1 MKKRLFLSL
10 CLLLATVV
18 VSAKNFTVV
27 IDAGHGGKDPG
38 AVSANGR
45 VHEKDITLKVA
56 LMVGDAIAKKYPE
69 VKVLY
74 TRKTDVFVGLNDRA
88 RIANK
93 ANADLFISIHVNAAK
108 NQSAKGAETY
118 TLGIE
123 EARTERN
130 LEIAKRENGVILLED
145 NHEKTYANFNPNSPE
160 SYIIFEY
167 MQSEFVKE
175 SIHIAQYVQ
184 ENFAND
190 ANRLDRGVRQAGFL
204 VLNATSMPS
213 ILVELGYISNVEEA
227 KYLASASAQQR
238 LSNCISKAFDKY
250 YADLKKL
257 NDYAQAAEVASSCDA
272 DGAVDD
278 QKQDSVQSSEQSP
291 EQSVVENAEQGAAL
305 EVKDNESQAQAAPVV
320 GASNVPV
327 FKVQFLSS
335 SKKLAAGDQAFHGL
349 SPVACYYDKGMYK
362 YTYGASADYNEIL
375 RVKRKVNEKF
385 KDAFIVA
392 FVNGERVDTQQAIAQ
407 FHKNNP

>member
-1 MKKRLFLSL
+1 MKRCLSFFL
-10 CLLLATVV
+10 CLLVAAMTF
-18 VSAKNFTVV
+18 AQGFTVV

-56 LMVGDAIAKKYPE
+56 LMVGENITKNHPE
-69 VKVLY
+69 VRVLY

-88 RIANK
+88 RMANK
-93 ANADLFISIHVNAAK
+93 ADADLFISIHVNAAQ
-108 NQSAKGAETY
+108 NRSAKGAETY

-184 ENFAND
+184 ENFASD

-213 ILVELGYISNVEEA
+213 ILVELGYISNAEEA
-227 KYLASASAQQR
+227 KYLASGAAQQR

-257 NDYAQAAEVASSCDA
+257 NDSVRPLEQTSKEVSDA
-272 DGAVDD
+272 GNENV
-278 QKQDSVQSSEQSP
+278 EQII
-291 EQSVVENAEQGAAL
+291 EN
-305 EVKDNESQAQAAPVV
+305 D
-320 GASNVPV
+320 NVPV

-335 SKKLAAGDQAFHGL
+335 TRKLTKEDAAFKGL
-349 SPVACYYDKGMYK
+349 APVEYYYDKGLYK
-362 YTYGASADYNEIL
+362 YTYGETTNYNEIL
-375 RVKRKVNEKF
+375 RMKRKVNEMF

-392 FVNGERVDTQQAIAQ
+392 FINGERVNTQEAIAQ
-407 FHKNNP
+407 FQKNNP

>member
-1 MKKRLFLSL
+1 MKYRLFFSL
-10 CLLLATVV
+10 CLLLMVLPITAQ
-18 VSAKNFTVV
+18 NFTVV

-38 AVSANGR
+38 AVSANGK
-45 VHEKDITLKVA
+45 VHEKDITLNVA
-56 LMVGDAIAKKYPE
+56 LMVGESISKRYPE

-74 TRKTDVFVGLNDRA
+74 TRKTDKFVGLNDRA

-93 ANADLFISIHVNAAK
+93 ANADLFISIHVNAAE
-108 NQSAKGAETY
+108 NRSAKGAETY

-130 LEIAKRENGVILLED
+130 LEIAKRENGVILLEE

-213 ILVELGYISNVEEA
+213 ILVELGYISNAEEA
-227 KYLASASAQQR
+227 KYLASATAQKH
-238 LSNCISKAFDKY
+238 LSDCISKAFEKY
-250 YADLKKL
+250 YVDLKRLSADAYYVATESRSEANEGKED
-257 NDYAQAAEVASSCDA
+257 NKVVSASST
-272 DGAVDD
+272 
-278 QKQDSVQSSEQSP
+278 
-291 EQSVVENAEQGAAL
+291 AESTIVTT
-305 EVKDNESQAQAAPVV
+305 VKDKM
-320 GASNVPV
+320 PV

-335 SKKLAAGDQAFHGL
+335 SKKMNKEDTAFKGL
-349 SPVACYYDKGMYK
+349 TPVSYYYDKGLYK
-362 YTYGASADYNEIL
+362 YTYGETIDYNEIL
-375 RVKRKVNEKF
+375 RMKRYVNEKF
-385 KDAFIVA
+385 KDAFIIA
-392 FVNGERVDTQQAIAQ
+392 FIDGERVDTRHAIALFKKQ
-407 FHKNNP
+407 NP

>member
-1 MKKRLFLSL
+1 MMQR
-10 CLLLATVV
+10 LLLFFCFSFTMLS
-18 VSAKNFTVV
+18 VSAKDFTVV

-38 AVSANGR
+38 AVSANGK
-45 VHEKDITLKVA
+45 VYEKDVTLKVA
-56 LMVGDAIAKKYPE
+56 LMVGESIAKSHPE

-88 RIANK
+88 RMANK
-93 ANADLFISIHVNAAK
+93 ADADLFISIHVNAAQ
-108 NQSAKGAETY
+108 NRSAKGAETY

-130 LEIAKRENGVILLED
+130 LDIAKRENGVILLED
-145 NHEKTYANFNPNSPE
+145 DHEKTYANFNPNSPE

-213 ILVELGYISNVEEA
+213 ILVELGYISNPEEA
-227 KYLASASAQQR
+227 KYLASSSAQQR
-238 LSNCISKAFDKY
+238 LSNCISKAFDVY

-257 NDYAQAAEVASSCDA
+257 SDGSAPFSEGISSVDEPSKEDANQPETQDDAE
-272 DGAVDD
+272 
-278 QKQDSVQSSEQSP
+278 
-291 EQSVVENAEQGAAL
+291 
-305 EVKDNESQAQAAPVV
+305 
-320 GASNVPV
+320 PV

-335 SKKLAAGDQAFHGL
+335 SKKISKGSQAFKGL
-349 SPVACYYDKGMYK
+349 SPVDYYYDKGLYK
-362 YTYGASADYNEIL
+362 YTYGATRDYNEIL
-375 RVKRKVNEKF
+375 RLKRKVNEKF
-385 KDAFIVA
+385 KDAFVVA
-392 FVNGERVDTQQAIAQ
+392 FVKGERVDTKQAIAQ
-407 FHKNNP
+407 FQRKKSK

>member
-1 MKKRLFLSL
+1 MNKRL
-10 CLLLATVV
+10 LLLVYLLFIVATVG
-18 VSAKNFTVV
+18 AKDFTVV

-45 VHEKDITLKVA
+45 IYEKDVTLKVA
-56 LMVGDAIAKKYPE
+56 LMVGEDIVKNHPE

-74 TRKTDVFVGLNDRA
+74 TRKTDTFVGLNDRA
-88 RIANK
+88 RMANK
-93 ANADLFISIHVNAAK
+93 ADADLFISIHVNAAK

-118 TLGIE
+118 TLGVE

-184 ENFAND
+184 ENFSND

-213 ILVELGYISNVEEA
+213 ILVELGYISNAEEA
-227 KYLASASAQQR
+227 KYLASATAQQR
-238 LSNCISKAFDKY
+238 LSRCISKAFDTY

-257 NDYAQAAEVASSCDA
+257 SGESQLTEDIHSQM
-272 DGAVDD
+272 GKVDKD
-278 QKQDSVQSSEQSP
+278 
-291 EQSVVENAEQGAAL
+291 
-305 EVKDNESQAQAAPVV
+305 VKDDRVVPTAAQDCA
-320 GASNVPV
+320 PV

-335 SKKLAAGDQAFHGL
+335 SKKLSQGDQAFKGL
-349 SPVACYYDKGMYK
+349 APVDYYYDKGVYK
-362 YTYGASADYNEIL
+362 YTYGESANYNEIL
-375 RVKRKVNEKF
+375 SLKRRVNEKF

-392 FVNGERVDTQQAIAQ
+392 FVKGERVDTQQAIAQ
-407 FHKNNP
+407 FQKNNP

>member
-1 MKKRLFLSL
+1 MMKRLFFSL
-10 CLLLATVV
+10 CFLLTVV
-18 VSAKNFTVV
+18 VGSAKDFTVV

-38 AVSANGR
+38 AVSANGKVR
-45 VHEKDITLKVA
+45 EKDITLKVA
-56 LMVGDAIAKKYPE
+56 LMVGESIVKKHPE

-74 TRKTDVFVGLNDRA
+74 TRKSDVFVGLNDRA
-88 RIANK
+88 RMANK
-93 ANADLFISIHVNAAK
+93 ADADLFISIHVNAAE
-108 NQSAKGAETY
+108 NRSAKGAETY
-118 TLGIE
+118 TLGVE

-184 ENFAND
+184 SNFAND

-213 ILVELGYISNVEEA
+213 ILVELGYISNAEEA
-227 KYLASASAQQR
+227 KYLASATAQQH
-238 LSNCISKAFDKY
+238 LSSCISKAFDRY

-257 NDYAQAAEVASSCDA
+257 S
-272 DGAVDD
+272 DGATHPTV
-278 QKQDSVQSSEQSP
+278 SEP
-291 EQSVVENAEQGAAL
+291 TEVVEEQPAS
-305 EVKDNESQAQAAPVV
+305 VPVV
-320 GASNVPV
+320 DEDAPV

-335 SKKLAAGDQAFHGL
+335 AKKLSKGNQAFKGL
-349 SPVACYYDKGMYK
+349 TPVDCYYDKGLYK
-362 YTYGASADYNEIL
+362 YTYGASTDYNKIL
-375 RVKRKVNEKF
+375 RLKRKVNEKF

-392 FVNGERVDTQQAIAQ
+392 FVKGERIDTKKAIAQ
-407 FHKNNP
+407 FQKNNP

>member
-1 MKKRLFLSL
+1 MMKRLFLSF
-10 CLLLATVV
+10 CLLLTTMV
-18 VSAKNFTVV
+18 VSAKDFIVV

-38 AVSANGR
+38 AVSANGKVR
-45 VHEKDITLKVA
+45 EKDITLKVA
-56 LMVGDAIAKKYPE
+56 LLVGESIVKKHPE

-74 TRKTDVFVGLNDRA
+74 TRKNDVFVGLNDRA
-88 RIANK
+88 RMANK
-93 ANADLFISIHVNAAK
+93 ADADLFISIHVNAAE
-108 NQSAKGAETY
+108 NRSAKGAETY
-118 TLGIE
+118 TLGVE

-184 ENFAND
+184 SNFAND

-213 ILVELGYISNVEEA
+213 ILVELGYISNAEEA
-227 KYLASASAQQR
+227 KYLASATAQQH
-238 LSNCISKAFDKY
+238 LSSCISKAFDRY

-257 NDYAQAAEVASSCDA
+257 S
-272 DGAVDD
+272 DGATHPTV
-278 QKQDSVQSSEQSP
+278 SEP
-291 EQSVVENAEQGAAL
+291 TEVVEEQPAS
-305 EVKDNESQAQAAPVV
+305 VPVV
-320 GASNVPV
+320 DEDAPV

-335 SKKLAAGDQAFHGL
+335 AKKLSKGNQAFKGL
-349 SPVACYYDKGMYK
+349 TPVDCYYDKGLYK
-362 YTYGASADYNEIL
+362 YTYGASTDYNEIL
-375 RVKRKVNEKF
+375 RLKRKVNEKF

-392 FVNGERVDTQQAIAQ
+392 FVKGERIDTKKAIAQ
-407 FHKNNP
+407 FQKNNP

>member
-1 MKKRLFLSL
+1 MKKRLSLFLF
-10 CLLLATVV
+10 LLLVMVV
-18 VSAKNFTVV
+18 ASAKDFTVV

-38 AVSANGR
+38 AVSANGK
-45 VHEKDITLKVA
+45 VYEKDVTLKVA
-56 LMVGDAIAKKYPE
+56 LMVGENITKNHPE

-88 RIANK
+88 RMANK
-93 ANADLFISIHVNAAK
+93 ADADLFISIHVNAAQ
-108 NQSAKGAETY
+108 NRSAKGAETY

-145 NHEKTYANFNPNSPE
+145 NHEKTYANFNPNSAE

-184 ENFAND
+184 ANFAND

-213 ILVELGYISNVEEA
+213 ILVELGYISNAEEA
-227 KYLASASAQQR
+227 KYLASSTAQNH
-238 LSNCISKAFDKY
+238 LSNCISKAFDTY
-250 YADLKKL
+250 YADLRKL
-257 NDYAQAAEVASSCDA
+257 SGDTYTPSVA
-272 DGAVDD
+272 
-278 QKQDSVQSSEQSP
+278 QSSPVAE
-291 EQSVVENAEQGAAL
+291 EKGKKEDKKEKEETEEKVTSVAAQ
-305 EVKDNESQAQAAPVV
+305 DD
-320 GASNVPV
+320 VPV

-335 SKKLAAGDQAFHGL
+335 SKKLAKGDPAFKGL
-349 SPVACYYDKGMYK
+349 SPVESYYDKGLYK
-362 YTYGASADYNEIL
+362 YTCGATADYNEIL
-375 RVKRKVNEKF
+375 RIKRKVNEKF
-385 KDAFIVA
+385 KDAFVVA
-392 FVNGERVDTQQAIAQ
+392 FVKGVRVDTQKAIAQ
-407 FHKNNP
+407 FRKNNP

>member
-1 MKKRLFLSL
+1 MRHRLFLSL
-10 CLLLATVV
+10 CLSLVVLA
-18 VSAKNFTVV
+18 ANAEGFTVV

-38 AVSANGR
+38 AVSANGKVR
-45 VHEKDITLKVA
+45 EKDITLNVA
-56 LMVGDAIAKKYPE
+56 LMVGESIAKKYPE

-74 TRKTDVFVGLNDRA
+74 TRKTDKFVGLNDRA
-88 RIANK
+88 HIANK
-93 ANADLFISIHVNAAK
+93 ANADLFISIHVNAAE
-108 NQSAKGAETY
+108 NRSAKGAETY

-184 ENFAND
+184 ANFAND
-190 ANRLDRGVRQAGFL
+190 ANRHDRGVRQAGFL

-213 ILVELGYISNVEEA
+213 ILVELGYISNAEEA
-227 KYLASASAQQR
+227 KYLASASAQKH

-250 YADLKKL
+250 YTDLKRL
-257 NDYAQAAEVASSCDA
+257 S
-272 DGAVDD
+272 
-278 QKQDSVQSSEQSP
+278 
-291 EQSVVENAEQGAAL
+291 
-305 EVKDNESQAQAAPVV
+305 DNTYLVAAPSQEDTTGEPISEEVLSAAV
-320 GASNVPV
+320 SLSSSSQKEKVAVQEETMPETAVTSVKEKMPV

-335 SKKLAAGDQAFHGL
+335 SRKLNKGDAAFKGL
-349 SPVACYYDKGMYK
+349 TPVSYYYDKGLYK
-362 YTYGASADYNEIL
+362 YTYGDTADYNEIL
-375 RVKRKVNEKF
+375 RTRRKVSEKF
-385 KDAFIVA
+385 KDAFVVA
-392 FVNGERVDTQQAIAQ
+392 FIDGERVDTQQAIALFKKQ
-407 FHKNNP
+407 HP

>member
-1 MKKRLFLSL
+1 MKQRIVSFL
-10 CLLLATVV
+10 CLILLVFGV
-18 VSAKNFTVV
+18 EAKDFTVV

-38 AVSANGR
+38 AVSATGKIR
-45 VHEKDITLKVA
+45 EKDITLKVA
-56 LMVGDAIAKKYPE
+56 LMVGESIKKNHPE

-88 RIANK
+88 RMANK
-93 ANADLFISIHVNAAK
+93 ADADLFISIHVNAAE
-108 NQSAKGAETY
+108 NRSAKGAETF
-118 TLGIE
+118 TLGV
-123 EARTERN
+123 EADRTKRN
-130 LEIAKRENGVILLED
+130 LDIAKRENGVILYEE

-160 SYIIFEY
+160 SYIIFEF

-213 ILVELGYISNVEEA
+213 ILVELGYISNAEES
-227 KYLASASAQQR
+227 KYLASDAAQKR
-238 LSNCISKAFDKY
+238 LSNCISKAFDSY
-250 YADLKKL
+250 YADLMKL
-257 NDYAQAAEVASSCDA
+257 NGTQHAEVVSPVTSAVNEVE
-272 DGAVDD
+272 GAVAEDPIIVEPAKDD
-278 QKQDSVQSSEQSP
+278 
-291 EQSVVENAEQGAAL
+291 A
-305 EVKDNESQAQAAPVV
+305 
-320 GASNVPV
+320 PV

-335 SKKLAAGDQAFHGL
+335 SKKLAKGDSAFKGL
-349 SPVACYYDKGMYK
+349 APVEHYYDRGLYK

-375 RVKRKVNEKF
+375 RIKRKVNEKF

-392 FVNGERVDTQQAIAQ
+392 FVKGERIDTQKAIAMFKQ
-407 FHKNNP
+407 NNP

>member
-1 MKKRLFLSL
+1 MVQRIFLSL
-10 CLLLATVV
+10 CFLITMVGAT
-18 VSAKNFTVV
+18 AKDFTVV

-38 AVSANGR
+38 AVSANGK
-45 VHEKDITLKVA
+45 VYEKNVTLKVA
-56 LMVGDAIAKKYPE
+56 QMVGENISKNHPE

-88 RIANK
+88 RMANK
-93 ANADLFISIHVNAAK
+93 ANADLFISIHVNAAQ
-108 NQSAKGAETY
+108 NRSAKGAETY

-145 NHEKTYANFNPNSPE
+145 DHEKTYANFNPNSPE

-184 ENFAND
+184 TNFAND

-213 ILVELGYISNVEEA
+213 ILVELGYISNAEEA
-227 KYLASASAQQR
+227 KYLASAEAQRR
-238 LSNCISKAFDKY
+238 LSNCISKAFDTY

-257 NDYAQAAEVASSCDA
+257 SNSSSPFVEGVSSVAEV
-272 DGAVDD
+272 G
-278 QKQDSVQSSEQSP
+278 
-291 EQSVVENAEQGAAL
+291 
-305 EVKDNESQAQAAPVV
+305 NESVTQQEIQDVA
-320 GASNVPV
+320 PV

-335 SKKLAAGDQAFHGL
+335 SKKLSDGNQAFKGL
-349 SPVACYYDKGMYK
+349 SPIDYYYDKGLYK
-362 YTYGASADYNEIL
+362 YTYGATPDYNEVL
-375 RVKRKVNEKF
+375 RLKRKVNEKF
-385 KDAFIVA
+385 KDAFVVA
-392 FVNGERVDTQQAIAQ
+392 FVKGERVDTQQAIAQ
-407 FHKNNP
+407 FRKNNSK

>member
-1 MKKRLFLSL
+1 MKKRYFLSL
-10 CLLLATVV
+10 CFLLIAMA

-38 AVSANGR
+38 AVSANGK

-56 LMVGDAIAKKYPE
+56 LMVGESIAKKYPE

-88 RIANK
+88 YIANK

-213 ILVELGYISNVEEA
+213 ILVELGYISNAEEA

-250 YADLKKL
+250 YTDLKKL
-257 NDYAQAAEVASSCDA
+257 NDYAQTVEVVDSEDV
-272 DGAVDD
+272 DNTVGAPE
-278 QKQDSVQSSEQSP
+278 QRSEQS
-291 EQSVVENAEQGAAL
+291 AEQLG
-305 EVKDNESQAQAAPVV
+305 VKDNNKQAEGDSAVET
-320 GASNVPV
+320 SDTPV

-335 SKKLAAGDQAFHGL
+335 SKKLQAGDQSFKGL
-349 SPVACYYDKGMYK
+349 NPVAHYYDKGMYK

-392 FVNGERVDTQQAIAQ
+392 FVKGERVDTKQAIAQ
-407 FHKNNP
+407 FHKNNL

>member
-1 MKKRLFLSL
+1 MKYRLFFSL
-10 CLLLATVV
+10 CLLFVV
-18 VSAKNFTVV
+18 LSTTAQNFTVV

-38 AVSANGR
+38 AVSANGK
-45 VHEKDITLKVA
+45 VHEKDITLNVA
-56 LMVGDAIAKKYPE
+56 LMVGESISKKYPE

-74 TRKTDVFVGLNDRA
+74 TRKTDKFVGLNDRA

-93 ANADLFISIHVNAAK
+93 ANADLFISIHVNAAE
-108 NQSAKGAETY
+108 NRSAKGAETY

-130 LEIAKRENGVILLED
+130 LEIAKRENGVILLEE

-213 ILVELGYISNVEEA
+213 ILVELGYISNAEEA
-227 KYLASASAQQR
+227 KYLASATAQKH
-238 LSNCISKAFDKY
+238 LSDCISKAFEKY
-250 YADLKKL
+250 YVDLKRLSADAYYVATESRSEANEGKED
-257 NDYAQAAEVASSCDA
+257 NKVVSASST
-272 DGAVDD
+272 
-278 QKQDSVQSSEQSP
+278 
-291 EQSVVENAEQGAAL
+291 AESTIVTT
-305 EVKDNESQAQAAPVV
+305 VKDKM
-320 GASNVPV
+320 PV

-335 SKKLAAGDQAFHGL
+335 SKKMNKEDTAFKGL
-349 SPVACYYDKGMYK
+349 TPVSYYYDKGLYK
-362 YTYGASADYNEIL
+362 YTYGETIDYNEIL
-375 RVKRKVNEKF
+375 RMKRYVNEKF
-385 KDAFIVA
+385 KDAFIIA
-392 FVNGERVDTQQAIAQ
+392 FIDGERVDTRHAIALFKKQ
-407 FHKNNP
+407 NP

>member
-1 MKKRLFLSL
+1 MKQRLVSFL
-10 CLLLATVV
+10 CMILLAFVV
-18 VSAKNFTVV
+18 VAKDFTVV

-38 AVSANGR
+38 AVSATGKIR
-45 VHEKDITLKVA
+45 EKDITLKVS
-56 LMVGDAIAKKYPE
+56 LMVGESIKKNHPE

-88 RIANK
+88 RMANK
-93 ANADLFISIHVNAAK
+93 ADADLFISIHVNAAE
-108 NQSAKGAETY
+108 NRSAKGAETF
-118 TLGIE
+118 TLGV
-123 EARTERN
+123 EADRTKRN
-130 LEIAKRENGVILLED
+130 IAKRENGVILYEE

-160 SYIIFEY
+160 SYIIFEF

-213 ILVELGYISNVEEA
+213 ILVELGYISNAEES
-227 KYLASASAQQR
+227 KYLASDAAQKR
-238 LSNCISKAFDKY
+238 LSNCISKAFDSY
-250 YADLKKL
+250 YADLMKL
-257 NDYAQAAEVASSCDA
+257 NGTQYAEGVSPVTSAVNEAE
-272 DGAVDD
+272 GAVAENPIIVEPAKDD
-278 QKQDSVQSSEQSP
+278 
-291 EQSVVENAEQGAAL
+291 A
-305 EVKDNESQAQAAPVV
+305 
-320 GASNVPV
+320 PV

-335 SKKLAAGDQAFHGL
+335 SKKLAKGDAAFKGL
-349 SPVACYYDKGMYK
+349 APVEHYYDRGLYK

-375 RVKRKVNEKF
+375 RIKRKVNEKF

-392 FVNGERVDTQQAIAQ
+392 FVKGERIDTQKAIAMFKQ
-407 FHKNNP
+407 NNP